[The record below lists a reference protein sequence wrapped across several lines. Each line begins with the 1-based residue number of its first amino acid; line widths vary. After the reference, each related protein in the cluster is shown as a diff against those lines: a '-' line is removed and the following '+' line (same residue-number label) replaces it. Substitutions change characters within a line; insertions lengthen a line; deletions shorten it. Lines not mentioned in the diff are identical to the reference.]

1 MAVEENMNA
10 EETAEELEAQVVEE
24 ADSEE
29 GQPQTEAPEAD
40 EDPLAKALAEVED
53 WKGRFM
59 RLHAEWD
66 TYRRRTEEQRAEDK
80 ARAGENL
87 VTGLIPVLDDFERS
101 IDYAVNNGE
110 VGLLDGVKQVYSKLV
125 GVLEKGG
132 VVVIDPAGEPFD
144 ALEHQAVANVDRSDV
159 YDETVEQVYQKGYS
173 MGGKV
178 IRNAMVTVT
187 FGGPKRPAPKAED
200 DSDAEGGAKDP
211 GKAADAE

>member
-10 EETAEELEAQVVEE
+10 GETAEELEAQFVGE

-29 GQPQTEAPEAD
+29 GQPQAEAPGAD

-159 YDETVEQVYQKGYS
+159 YDETVEQVYQKGYK
-173 MGGKV
+173 MGRKV
-178 IRNAMVTVT
+178 IRPAMVTVAT
-187 FGGPKRPAPKAED
+187 GGPKRPVED
-200 DSDAEGGAKDP
+200 ASEEEK
-211 GKAADAE
+211 

>member
-10 EETAEELEAQVVEE
+10 KEAAEELEAQVVEE

-29 GQPQTEAPEAD
+29 GQPQAEAPEAD

-159 YDETVEQVYQKGYS
+159 YDETVEQVYQKGYK
-173 MGGKV
+173 MGRKV
-178 IRNAMVTVT
+178 IRPAMVTVAT
-187 FGGPKRPAPKAED
+187 GGPKRPVEDAAE
-200 DSDAEGGAKDP
+200 EEK
-211 GKAADAE
+211 

>member
-1 MAVEENMNA
+1 MTVEENMNA

-24 ADSEE
+24 ADCEE
-29 GQPQTEAPEAD
+29 GQPQAEASEAD

-159 YDETVEQVYQKGYS
+159 YDETVEQVYQKGYK
-173 MGGKV
+173 MGRKV
-178 IRNAMVTVT
+178 IRPAMVTVAT
-187 FGGPKRPAPKAED
+187 GGPKRPVEDAAE
-200 DSDAEGGAKDP
+200 EEK
-211 GKAADAE
+211 

>member
-10 EETAEELEAQVVEE
+10 GETAEELEAQFVGE

-29 GQPQTEAPEAD
+29 GQPQAEASGAD

-159 YDETVEQVYQKGYS
+159 YDETVEQVYQKGYK
-173 MGGKV
+173 MGRKV
-178 IRNAMVTVT
+178 IRPAMVTVAT
-187 FGGPKRPAPKAED
+187 GGPKRPVEDAAE
-200 DSDAEGGAKDP
+200 EEK
-211 GKAADAE
+211 

>member
-53 WKGRFM
+53 WKGLFM

-159 YDETVEQVYQKGYS
+159 YDETVEQVYQKGYK
-173 MGGKV
+173 MGRKV
-178 IRNAMVTVT
+178 IRPAMVTVAT
-187 FGGPKRPAPKAED
+187 GGPKRPVEDAAE
-200 DSDAEGGAKDP
+200 EEK
-211 GKAADAE
+211 

>member
-10 EETAEELEAQVVEE
+10 GETAEELEAQFVGE

-29 GQPQTEAPEAD
+29 GQPQAEAPEAD

-53 WKGRFM
+53 WRGRFM

-159 YDETVEQVYQKGYS
+159 YDETVEQVYQKGYK
-173 MGGKV
+173 MGRKV
-178 IRNAMVTVT
+178 IRPAMVTVAT
-187 FGGPKRPAPKAED
+187 GGPKRPVEDAAE
-200 DSDAEGGAKDP
+200 EEK
-211 GKAADAE
+211 

>member
-10 EETAEELEAQVVEE
+10 GETAEELEAQFVGE
-24 ADSEE
+24 ADYKE
-29 GQPQTEAPEAD
+29 GQPQAEAPEAD

-159 YDETVEQVYQKGYS
+159 YDETVEQVYQKGYK
-173 MGGKV
+173 MGRKV
-178 IRNAMVTVT
+178 IRPAMVTVAT
-187 FGGPKRPAPKAED
+187 GGPKRPVEDAAE
-200 DSDAEGGAKDP
+200 EEK
-211 GKAADAE
+211 

>member
-10 EETAEELEAQVVEE
+10 GETAEELEAQFVGE

-29 GQPQTEAPEAD
+29 GQPQAVAPEAD

-132 VVVIDPAGEPFD
+132 LVVIDPAGEPFD

-159 YDETVEQVYQKGYS
+159 YDETVEQVYQKGYK
-173 MGGKV
+173 MGRKV
-178 IRNAMVTVT
+178 IRPAMVTVAT
-187 FGGPKRPAPKAED
+187 GGPKRPVEDAAE
-200 DSDAEGGAKDP
+200 EEK
-211 GKAADAE
+211 

>member
-1 MAVEENMNA
+1 M
-10 EETAEELEAQVVEE
+10 
-24 ADSEE
+24 
-29 GQPQTEAPEAD
+29 
-40 EDPLAKALAEVED
+40 AEVED

-159 YDETVEQVYQKGYS
+159 YDETVEQVYQKGYK
-173 MGGKV
+173 MGRKV
-178 IRNAMVTVT
+178 IRPAMVTVAT
-187 FGGPKRPAPKAED
+187 GGPKRPVEDAAE
-200 DSDAEGGAKDP
+200 EEK
-211 GKAADAE
+211 

>member
-159 YDETVEQVYQKGYS
+159 YDETVEQVYQKGYK
-173 MGGKV
+173 MGRKV
-178 IRNAMVTVT
+178 IRPAMVTVAT
-187 FGGPKRPAPKAED
+187 GGPKRPVEDAAE
-200 DSDAEGGAKDP
+200 EEK
-211 GKAADAE
+211 

>member
-10 EETAEELEAQVVEE
+10 GETAEELEAQFVGE

-29 GQPQTEAPEAD
+29 GQPQAEAPGAD

-66 TYRRRTEEQRAEDK
+66 TYRRRTEEQRAEGK

-159 YDETVEQVYQKGYS
+159 YDETVEQVYQKGYK
-173 MGGKV
+173 MGRKV
-178 IRNAMVTVT
+178 IRPAMVTVAT
-187 FGGPKRPAPKAED
+187 GGPKRPVEDAAE
-200 DSDAEGGAKDP
+200 EEK
-211 GKAADAE
+211 

>member
-1 MAVEENMNA
+1 MAVEKNMNA

-24 ADSEE
+24 AAPVE
-29 GQPQTEAPEAD
+29 GGQDQPEASEAD

-87 VTGLIPVLDDFERS
+87 VTGLLPVLDDFERS

-132 VVVIDPAGEPFD
+132 VAVIDPAGEPFD

-159 YDETVEQVYQKGYS
+159 YDETVEHVYQKGYK
-173 MGGKV
+173 MGKKV
-178 IRNAMVTVT
+178 IRPAMVTVT
-187 FGGPKRPAPKAED
+187 TGGPKRPAEDTAE
-200 DSDAEGGAKDP
+200 EEK
-211 GKAADAE
+211 

>member
-10 EETAEELEAQVVEE
+10 GETAEELEAQFVGE

-159 YDETVEQVYQKGYS
+159 YDETVEQVYQKGYK
-173 MGGKV
+173 MGRKV
-178 IRNAMVTVT
+178 IRPAMVTVAT
-187 FGGPKRPAPKAED
+187 GGPKRPVEDAAE
-200 DSDAEGGAKDP
+200 EEK
-211 GKAADAE
+211 

>member
-24 ADSEE
+24 AASEE
-29 GQPQTEAPEAD
+29 EQAQAEAPEAD

-159 YDETVEQVYQKGYS
+159 YDETVEQVYQKGYK
-173 MGGKV
+173 MGRKV
-178 IRNAMVTVT
+178 IRPAMVTVT
-187 FGGPKRPAPKAED
+187 TGGPKRPMED
-200 DSDAEGGAKDP
+200 AVEEEK
-211 GKAADAE
+211 

>member
-10 EETAEELEAQVVEE
+10 EETAEELESQVVEE
-24 ADSEE
+24 TDCEE
-29 GQPQTEAPEAD
+29 GQPQAEAPEAD

-159 YDETVEQVYQKGYS
+159 YDETVEQVYQKGYK
-173 MGGKV
+173 MGRKV
-178 IRNAMVTVT
+178 IRPAMVTVAT
-187 FGGPKRPAPKAED
+187 GGPKRPVEDAAE
-200 DSDAEGGAKDP
+200 EEK
-211 GKAADAE
+211 

>member
-10 EETAEELEAQVVEE
+10 EETAEELEAQVVGE

-29 GQPQTEAPEAD
+29 GQPQAEAPGAD

-159 YDETVEQVYQKGYS
+159 YDETVEQVYQKGYK
-173 MGGKV
+173 MGRKV
-178 IRNAMVTVT
+178 IRPAMVTVAT
-187 FGGPKRPAPKAED
+187 GGPKRPVEDAAE
-200 DSDAEGGAKDP
+200 EEK
-211 GKAADAE
+211 

>member
-1 MAVEENMNA
+1 MAVEENMNVG
-10 EETAEELEAQVVEE
+10 ETAEELEAQFVEE
-24 ADSEE
+24 AASEDE
-29 GQPQTEAPEAD
+29 QAQAEAPEAD

-159 YDETVEQVYQKGYS
+159 YDETVEQVYQKGYK
-173 MGGKV
+173 MGRKV
-178 IRNAMVTVT
+178 IRPAMVTVAT
-187 FGGPKRPAPKAED
+187 GGPKRPVEDVAE
-200 DSDAEGGAKDP
+200 EEK
-211 GKAADAE
+211 

>member
-10 EETAEELEAQVVEE
+10 EETAEELEAQFVGE

-29 GQPQTEAPEAD
+29 GQPQAEDPGAD

-159 YDETVEQVYQKGYS
+159 YDETVEQVYQKGYK
-173 MGGKV
+173 MGRKV
-178 IRNAMVTVT
+178 IRPAMVTVAT
-187 FGGPKRPAPKAED
+187 GGPKRPVEDAAE
-200 DSDAEGGAKDP
+200 EEK
-211 GKAADAE
+211 

>member
-10 EETAEELEAQVVEE
+10 GETAEELEAQLVEE
-24 ADSEE
+24 SDSEE
-29 GQPQTEAPEAD
+29 GQPQAEAPEAD
-40 EDPLAKALAEVED
+40 GDPLAKALAEVED

-80 ARAGENL
+80 VRAGENL

-159 YDETVEQVYQKGYS
+159 YDETVEQVYQKGYK
-173 MGGKV
+173 MGRKV
-178 IRNAMVTVT
+178 IRPAMVTVAT
-187 FGGPKRPAPKAED
+187 GGPKRPVEDVAE
-200 DSDAEGGAKDP
+200 EEK
-211 GKAADAE
+211 

>member
-10 EETAEELEAQVVEE
+10 GETAEELEAQFVGE

-29 GQPQTEAPEAD
+29 GQPQAEAPGAD

-87 VTGLIPVLDDFERS
+87 VTVLIPVLDDFERS

-159 YDETVEQVYQKGYS
+159 YDETVEQVYQKGYK
-173 MGGKV
+173 MGRKV
-178 IRNAMVTVT
+178 IRPAMVTVAT
-187 FGGPKRPAPKAED
+187 GGPKRPVEDAAE
-200 DSDAEGGAKDP
+200 EEK
-211 GKAADAE
+211 

>member
-10 EETAEELEAQVVEE
+10 GETADELEAQFVGE

-29 GQPQTEAPEAD
+29 GQPQAEAPEAD

-159 YDETVEQVYQKGYS
+159 YDETVEQVYQKGYK
-173 MGGKV
+173 MGRKV
-178 IRNAMVTVT
+178 IRPAMVTVAT
-187 FGGPKRPAPKAED
+187 GGPKRPVEDAAE
-200 DSDAEGGAKDP
+200 EEK
-211 GKAADAE
+211 

>member
-10 EETAEELEAQVVEE
+10 GETAEELEAQFVGE

-29 GQPQTEAPEAD
+29 GQPQAEAPEAD

-110 VGLLDGVKQVYSKLV
+110 VGLLAGVKQVYSKLV

-159 YDETVEQVYQKGYS
+159 YDETVEQVYQKGYK
-173 MGGKV
+173 MGRKV
-178 IRNAMVTVT
+178 IRPAMVTVAT
-187 FGGPKRPAPKAED
+187 GGPKRPVEDAAE
-200 DSDAEGGAKDP
+200 EEK
-211 GKAADAE
+211 

>member
-10 EETAEELEAQVVEE
+10 GETAEELEAQFVGE

-29 GQPQTEAPEAD
+29 GQPQAEAPEAD

-159 YDETVEQVYQKGYS
+159 YDETVEQVYQKGYK
-173 MGGKV
+173 MGRKV
-178 IRNAMVTVT
+178 IRPAMVTVAT
-187 FGGPKRPAPKAED
+187 GGPKRPVEDAAE
-200 DSDAEGGAKDP
+200 EEK
-211 GKAADAE
+211 

>member
-10 EETAEELEAQVVEE
+10 GETAEELEAQFVGE
-24 ADSEE
+24 ADYKE
-29 GQPQTEAPEAD
+29 GQPQAEAPEAD

-53 WKGRFM
+53 WRGRFM

-159 YDETVEQVYQKGYS
+159 YDETVEQVYQKGYK
-173 MGGKV
+173 MGRKV
-178 IRNAMVTVT
+178 IRPAMVTVAT
-187 FGGPKRPAPKAED
+187 GGPKRPVEDAAE
-200 DSDAEGGAKDP
+200 EEK
-211 GKAADAE
+211 

>member
-10 EETAEELEAQVVEE
+10 GETAEELEAQLVEE
-24 ADSEE
+24 SDSEE
-29 GQPQTEAPEAD
+29 GQPQAEAPGAD

-87 VTGLIPVLDDFERS
+87 VTVLIPVLDDFERS

-159 YDETVEQVYQKGYS
+159 YDETVEQVYQKGYK
-173 MGGKV
+173 MGRKV
-178 IRNAMVTVT
+178 IRPAMVTVAT
-187 FGGPKRPAPKAED
+187 GGPKRPVEDAAE
-200 DSDAEGGAKDP
+200 EEK
-211 GKAADAE
+211 

>member
-1 MAVEENMNA
+1 MAVEKNTNVGEA
-10 EETAEELEAQVVEE
+10 AEELEAQVIEE
-24 ADSEE
+24 AVSEEE
-29 GQPQTEAPEAD
+29 GQDQPEAPEAD

-87 VTGLIPVLDDFERS
+87 VTGLLPVLDDFERS

-159 YDETVEQVYQKGYS
+159 YDETVEQVYQKGYK
-173 MGGKV
+173 MGKKV
-178 IRNAMVTVT
+178 IRPAMVTVT
-187 FGGPKRPAPKAED
+187 TGGPKRPVEDAAE
-200 DSDAEGGAKDP
+200 EEK
-211 GKAADAE
+211 

>member
-1 MAVEENMNA
+1 MAVEEKMNA
-10 EETAEELEAQVVEE
+10 EETAEELETQVVDEG
-24 ADSEE
+24 DSAQD
-29 GQPQTEAPEAD
+29 GQPKEAPEAD

-87 VTGLIPVLDDFERS
+87 VTGLLPVLDDFERS

-159 YDETVEQVYQKGYS
+159 YDETVEQVYQKGYK
-173 MGGKV
+173 MGRKV
-178 IRNAMVTVT
+178 IRPAMVTVT
-187 FGGPKRPAPKAED
+187 TGGPKRPVED
-200 DSDAEGGAKDP
+200 VSEEEK
-211 GKAADAE
+211 

>member
-10 EETAEELEAQVVEE
+10 GETAEELEAQFVGE

-29 GQPQTEAPEAD
+29 GQPQAEAPEAD
-40 EDPLAKALAEVED
+40 EDPLAQALAEVED

-159 YDETVEQVYQKGYS
+159 YDETVEQVYQKGYK
-173 MGGKV
+173 MGRKV
-178 IRNAMVTVT
+178 IRPAMVTVAT
-187 FGGPKRPAPKAED
+187 GGPKRPVEDAAE
-200 DSDAEGGAKDP
+200 EEK
-211 GKAADAE
+211 